1 MTENSSS
8 NPATHFGKQMRKE
21 RLARGL
27 GLREF
32 AALTGLNPGHLS
44 RIENG
49 KRPPTE
55 TVATA
60 CDAAFP
66 GRRGW
71 FTEYYEEL
79 RGWSEVP
86 AAFKNWAEFEDKA
99 VRLCDWWPSVVSG
112 FLQTKD
118 YASALIAAVP
128 VTSPETAAARLAN
141 RMERQRR
148 VLERDDPP
156 KVVFVVD
163 ELALYRLVGS
173 AEVMAAQLRRLLE
186 VAALPKFTVQV
197 LPAVAHNA
205 NASGFIV
212 ADDAVAYAEHV
223 AGAYTF
229 TDEQTVTSLALRFDT
244 LRGECYRVSESVA
257 LLERM
262 AEQWATGVSPL
273 TQMAMAGRASK

>member
-1 MTENSSS
+1 MTENSPN

-21 RLARGL
+21 RLARSL

-32 AALTGLNPGHLS
+32 AALTGINAGHLS

-66 GRRGW
+66 ERNEW

-79 RGWSEVP
+79 KGWSEVP
-86 AAFKNWAEFEDKA
+86 AAFKNWAEYEIKA
-99 VRLCDWWPSVVSG
+99 LRLCDWWPSVFSG
-112 FLQTKD
+112 FLQIAD
-118 YASALIAAVP
+118 YAQALIDAVP
-128 VTSPETAAARLAN
+128 ATSPEAAAARLAN

-148 VLERDDPP
+148 ILDRDDPP
-156 KVVFVVD
+156 KAVFLID

-173 AEVMAAQLRRLLE
+173 TEIMAVQMRHVLE
-186 VAALPKFTVQV
+186 VAAQPKFTVQV
-197 LPAVAHNA
+197 LPAVTHNA
-205 NASGFIV
+205 NASGFII
-212 ADDAVAYAEHV
+212 ADDTAAYAEHV
-223 AGAYTF
+223 VGGYTF

-244 LRGECYRVSESVA
+244 LRGECYRVSESMT

-273 TQMAMAGRASK
+273 TLMAMGGRA

>member
-1 MTENSSS
+1 MAENGFN

-21 RLARGL
+21 RLARSL

-32 AALTGLNPGHLS
+32 AALTGINPGHLS

-55 TVATA
+55 NVATA

-66 GRRGW
+66 ERKGW

-86 AAFKNWAEFEDKA
+86 AAFKNWAEYEEKA
-99 VRLCDWWPSVVSG
+99 VRLCDWWPSIVSG
-112 FLQTKD
+112 FLQTED
-118 YASALIAAVP
+118 YSRALIRSVP
-128 VTSPETAAARLAN
+128 GTSPEAEATRLAN
-141 RMERQRR
+141 RRERQRR
-148 VLERDDPP
+148 VLERDIPP

-163 ELALYRLVGS
+163 ELALYRCIGS
-173 AEVMAAQLRRLLE
+173 PEIMASQLRHMIKL
-186 VAALPKFTVQV
+186 AARANITLQV
-197 LPAVAHNA
+197 LPAVTHNA
-205 NASGFIV
+205 NASGFII
-212 ADDAVAYAEHV
+212 ADEATAYAEHV
-223 AGAYTF
+223 VGGYTF
-229 TDEQTVTSLALRFDT
+229 TDEQTVSSLALRFDT

-273 TQMAMAGRASK
+273 TQTATAERA